1 MKRGPGEEV
10 AAMERFGLE
19 RTQGDRHRRNPA
31 PAIGLLVAGA
41 LFGAAVVAVISGARG
56 PQAPAAPVFAGS
68 SASRTAQDGYAA
80 VAREAMPAV
89 VNISSLKVIRTYEY
103 SPFLVDPFFRDFFGQ
118 QFPGLVVPREQRE
131 MSLGSGVFVDERG
144 TILTNYHV
152 VEQAQEVKVALSDGR
167 ETKARILGAD
177 QRTDLAVLRVEKDSL
192 PHAAMGDSEKM
203 EVGDV
208 VMAVGNPFG
217 LGETVTMGII
227 SAIGRGSLGLADY
240 EDFIQTDAAINPG
253 NSGGALVNTRGE
265 VIGINTAIYSRSG
278 GYQGIGFAIP
288 SNMARDVLD
297 SIVKTGRVVRGYT
310 GLAIQ
315 GLTPELARA
324 FRTGRRARRRR
335 CGRRSG
341 RPGRRGRSEA
351 RRRDRLVPRPPG
363 RLGQRRA
370 HPAVASQAGG
380 TGRPGNRAGRPPP
393 GGDDGPVR
401 AAGRGGAAPAP
412 GLRPGAARDSTASS
426 CVLPPRSAPIWIE
439 TNRAII
445 VATYMI
451 PTTASIKL
459 NDRARGVAGVT
470 SP

>member
-1 MKRGPGEEV
+1 MKPATALALLATGAFLGAALSAVVPAGRAVPA
-10 AAMERFGLE
+10 AAMDSGPAA
-19 RTQGDRHRRNPA
+19 GAA
-31 PAIGLLVAGA
+31 PASPVVP
-41 LFGAAVVAVISGARG
+41 AVPS
-56 PQAPAAPVFAGS
+56 
-68 SASRTAQDGYAA
+68 QDGYAA
-80 VAREAMPAV
+80 VARAVMPAV

-118 QFPGLVVPREQRE
+118 QFPGLVVPREKRE

-208 VMAVGNPFG
+208 VLAVGNPFG

-227 SAIGRGSLGLADY
+227 SALGRGSLGLADY

-324 FRTGRRARRRR
+324 FGLDDARGAVVAGVDPDGPAAEAGLRRGDVIVSFRGRPVVSDNDVRTQLSRLKPGERAVLEIVRDGHRREVTMVLSEPPAEPAQRRRR
-335 CGRRSG
+335 G
-341 RPGRRGRSEA
+341 
-351 RRRDRLVPRPPG
+351 
-363 RLGQRRA
+363 
-370 HPAVASQAGG
+370 
-380 TGRPGNRAGRPPP
+380 
-393 GGDDGPVR
+393 
-401 AAGRGGAAPAP
+401 
-412 GLRPGAARDSTASS
+412 
-426 CVLPPRSAPIWIE
+426 
-439 TNRAII
+439 
-445 VATYMI
+445 
-451 PTTASIKL
+451 
-459 NDRARGVAGVT
+459 
-470 SP
+470 

>member
-1 MKRGPGEEV
+1 
-10 AAMERFGLE
+10 MERFGLE
-19 RTQGDRHRRNPA
+19 RAQRGRHRRNPA
-31 PAIGLLVAGA
+31 PALGLVVAGA

-56 PQAPAAPVFAGS
+56 PHAPAPAAFAGS
-68 SASRTAQDGYAA
+68 SASRAAQDGYAA
-80 VAREAMPAV
+80 VARQAMPSV

-152 VEQAQEVKVALSDGR
+152 VEQAQEVRVALSDGR

-208 VMAVGNPFG
+208 VLAVGNPFG

-324 FRTGRRARRRR
+324 F
-335 CGRRSG
+335 
-341 RPGRRGRSEA
+341 
-351 RRRDRLVPRPPG
+351 
-363 RLGQRRA
+363 GQIGRA
-370 HPAVASQAGG
+370 HV
-380 TGRPGNRAGRPPP
+380 
-393 GGDDGPVR
+393 
-401 AAGRGGAAPAP
+401 
-412 GLRPGAARDSTASS
+412 
-426 CVLPPRSAPIWIE
+426 
-439 TNRAII
+439 
-445 VATYMI
+445 
-451 PTTASIKL
+451 
-459 NDRARGVAGVT
+459 
-470 SP
+470 

>member
-1 MKRGPGEEV
+1 MKPATALALLATGAFLG
-10 AAMERFGLE
+10 AALSAVVPAGRAVPAAATESG
-19 RTQGDRHRRNPA
+19 PA
-31 PAIGLLVAGA
+31 PASAPASPIV
-41 LFGAAVVAVISGARG
+41 
-56 PQAPAAPVFAGS
+56 PAAPS
-68 SASRTAQDGYAA
+68 QDGYAA
-80 VAREAMPAV
+80 VARAVMPAV

-131 MSLGSGVFVDERG
+131 MSLGSGVFVDDRG

-167 ETKARILGAD
+167 EIKARILGAD

-208 VMAVGNPFG
+208 VLAVGNPFG

-227 SAIGRGSLGLADY
+227 SALGRGSLGLADY

-324 FRTGRRARRRR
+324 FGLDDARGAVVAGVDPDGPAAEAGLRRGDVIVSFRGRPVVSDNEVRTQLSRLKPGERAVLEIVRDGRRREVTMVLSEPPAEPAQRRRR
-335 CGRRSG
+335 G
-341 RPGRRGRSEA
+341 
-351 RRRDRLVPRPPG
+351 
-363 RLGQRRA
+363 
-370 HPAVASQAGG
+370 
-380 TGRPGNRAGRPPP
+380 
-393 GGDDGPVR
+393 
-401 AAGRGGAAPAP
+401 
-412 GLRPGAARDSTASS
+412 
-426 CVLPPRSAPIWIE
+426 
-439 TNRAII
+439 
-445 VATYMI
+445 
-451 PTTASIKL
+451 
-459 NDRARGVAGVT
+459 
-470 SP
+470 

>member
-1 MKRGPGEEV
+1 MKPATALALLATGAFLGAALSAVVPVGRAVPAAATESGP
-10 AAMERFGLE
+10 AAG
-19 RTQGDRHRRNPA
+19 TA
-31 PAIGLLVAGA
+31 PASP
-41 LFGAAVVAVISGARG
+41 VV
-56 PQAPAAPVFAGS
+56 PAAPS
-68 SASRTAQDGYAA
+68 QDGYAA
-80 VAREAMPAV
+80 VARAVMPAV

-192 PHAAMGDSEKM
+192 PHAALGDSEKM

-208 VMAVGNPFG
+208 VLAVGNPFG

-324 FRTGRRARRRR
+324 FGLDDARGAVVAGVDPDGPAAEAGLRRGDVIVSFRGRPVVSDNEVRTQLSRLKPGERAVLENVRDGHRREVAMVLSEPPAEPAQRRRR
-335 CGRRSG
+335 G
-341 RPGRRGRSEA
+341 
-351 RRRDRLVPRPPG
+351 
-363 RLGQRRA
+363 
-370 HPAVASQAGG
+370 
-380 TGRPGNRAGRPPP
+380 
-393 GGDDGPVR
+393 
-401 AAGRGGAAPAP
+401 
-412 GLRPGAARDSTASS
+412 
-426 CVLPPRSAPIWIE
+426 
-439 TNRAII
+439 
-445 VATYMI
+445 
-451 PTTASIKL
+451 
-459 NDRARGVAGVT
+459 
-470 SP
+470 

>member
-1 MKRGPGEEV
+1 MKPATALALLATGAFLGAALSAVVPAGRAVPA
-10 AAMERFGLE
+10 AAMDSGPAA
-19 RTQGDRHRRNPA
+19 GAA
-31 PAIGLLVAGA
+31 PASP
-41 LFGAAVVAVISGARG
+41 VV
-56 PQAPAAPVFAGS
+56 PAAPS
-68 SASRTAQDGYAA
+68 QDGYAA
-80 VAREAMPAV
+80 VARAVMPAV

-118 QFPGLVVPREQRE
+118 QFPGLVVPREKRE

-208 VMAVGNPFG
+208 VLAVGNPFG

-324 FRTGRRARRRR
+324 FGLDDARGAVVAGVDPDGPAAEAGLRRGDVIVSFRGRPVVSDNDVRTQLSRLKPGERAVLEIVRDGHRREVTMVLSEPPAEPAQRRRR
-335 CGRRSG
+335 G
-341 RPGRRGRSEA
+341 
-351 RRRDRLVPRPPG
+351 
-363 RLGQRRA
+363 
-370 HPAVASQAGG
+370 
-380 TGRPGNRAGRPPP
+380 
-393 GGDDGPVR
+393 
-401 AAGRGGAAPAP
+401 
-412 GLRPGAARDSTASS
+412 
-426 CVLPPRSAPIWIE
+426 
-439 TNRAII
+439 
-445 VATYMI
+445 
-451 PTTASIKL
+451 
-459 NDRARGVAGVT
+459 
-470 SP
+470 

>member
-1 MKRGPGEEV
+1 MK
-10 AAMERFGLE
+10 
-19 RTQGDRHRRNPA
+19 PA
-31 PAIGLLVAGA
+31 TALAFLAAGA
-41 LFGAAVVAVISGARG
+41 FLGAALSAVVPSGRALPSAPTGSAPGGRT
-56 PQAPAAPVFAGS
+56 APAATGS
-68 SASRTAQDGYAA
+68 PAAPSQDGYAA
-80 VAREAMPAV
+80 VARAVMPAV

-208 VMAVGNPFG
+208 VLAVGNPFG

-324 FRTGRRARRRR
+324 FGLDDARGAVVAGVDQDGPAAEAGLRRGDVIVSFRGRPVLSDNDVRTQLSRLKPGERAVLEIARDGRRREVTMVLSEPPAEPAQRRRR
-335 CGRRSG
+335 G
-341 RPGRRGRSEA
+341 
-351 RRRDRLVPRPPG
+351 
-363 RLGQRRA
+363 
-370 HPAVASQAGG
+370 
-380 TGRPGNRAGRPPP
+380 
-393 GGDDGPVR
+393 
-401 AAGRGGAAPAP
+401 
-412 GLRPGAARDSTASS
+412 
-426 CVLPPRSAPIWIE
+426 
-439 TNRAII
+439 
-445 VATYMI
+445 
-451 PTTASIKL
+451 
-459 NDRARGVAGVT
+459 
-470 SP
+470 

>member
-1 MKRGPGEEV
+1 MKPATALALLATGAFLGAALSAVVPAGRAVPAAATERG
-10 AAMERFGLE
+10 
-19 RTQGDRHRRNPA
+19 PA
-31 PAIGLLVAGA
+31 PASAPASPIV
-41 LFGAAVVAVISGARG
+41 
-56 PQAPAAPVFAGS
+56 PAAPS
-68 SASRTAQDGYAA
+68 QDGYAA
-80 VAREAMPAV
+80 VARAVMPAV

-208 VMAVGNPFG
+208 VLAVGNPFG

-288 SNMARDVLD
+288 SNMARDVLE

-324 FRTGRRARRRR
+324 FGLDDARGAVVAGVDPDGPAAGAGLRRGDVIVSFRGRPVVSDNEVRTQLSRLKPGERAVLEIVRDGHRLEVTMVLSEPPAEPAQRRRR
-335 CGRRSG
+335 G
-341 RPGRRGRSEA
+341 
-351 RRRDRLVPRPPG
+351 
-363 RLGQRRA
+363 
-370 HPAVASQAGG
+370 
-380 TGRPGNRAGRPPP
+380 
-393 GGDDGPVR
+393 
-401 AAGRGGAAPAP
+401 
-412 GLRPGAARDSTASS
+412 
-426 CVLPPRSAPIWIE
+426 
-439 TNRAII
+439 
-445 VATYMI
+445 
-451 PTTASIKL
+451 
-459 NDRARGVAGVT
+459 
-470 SP
+470 

>member
-1 MKRGPGEEV
+1 MKPATALALLATGAFLGAALSAVVPAGRAVPAAATERG
-10 AAMERFGLE
+10 
-19 RTQGDRHRRNPA
+19 PA
-31 PAIGLLVAGA
+31 PASAPASPIV
-41 LFGAAVVAVISGARG
+41 
-56 PQAPAAPVFAGS
+56 PAAPS
-68 SASRTAQDGYAA
+68 QDGYAA
-80 VAREAMPAV
+80 VARAVMPAV

-208 VMAVGNPFG
+208 VLAVGNPFG

-240 EDFIQTDAAINPG
+240 ADFIQTDAAINPG

-288 SNMARDVLD
+288 SNMARDVLE

-324 FRTGRRARRRR
+324 FGLDDARGAVVAGVDPDGPAAGAGLRRGDVIVSFRGRPVVSDNEVRTQLSRLKPGERAVLEIVRDGHRLEVTMVLSEPPAEPAQRRRR
-335 CGRRSG
+335 G
-341 RPGRRGRSEA
+341 
-351 RRRDRLVPRPPG
+351 
-363 RLGQRRA
+363 
-370 HPAVASQAGG
+370 
-380 TGRPGNRAGRPPP
+380 
-393 GGDDGPVR
+393 
-401 AAGRGGAAPAP
+401 
-412 GLRPGAARDSTASS
+412 
-426 CVLPPRSAPIWIE
+426 
-439 TNRAII
+439 
-445 VATYMI
+445 
-451 PTTASIKL
+451 
-459 NDRARGVAGVT
+459 
-470 SP
+470 